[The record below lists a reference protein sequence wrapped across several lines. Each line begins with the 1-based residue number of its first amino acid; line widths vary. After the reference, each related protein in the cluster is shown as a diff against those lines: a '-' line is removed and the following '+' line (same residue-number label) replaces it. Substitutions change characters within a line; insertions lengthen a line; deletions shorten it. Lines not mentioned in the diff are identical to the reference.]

1 MEFAGNLYD
10 LLDQKIPFVWCLFYR
25 KLCEADLFPSRLYFV
40 LVVGVETWVKNG
52 TKTEQK
58 NVREQNLLQIEQK
71 MGTKSVREQKIL
83 AMEIAPNWAQKR
95 DFKVI

>member
-1 MEFAGNLYD
+1 MELNDRKIDFWPRG
-10 LLDQKIPFVWCLFYR
+10 LLKDPKRSFVVVVL
-25 KLCEADLFPSRLYFV
+25 
-40 LVVGVETWVKNG
+40 LVVVGMDTLVKNG

-83 AMEIAPNWAQKR
+83 AMKIAPNWAQKR